1 MAIGRPEA
9 ERDGRSLAKRLRDVV
24 GQEVDSIHPVALLG
38 SGVGRLIPTNA
49 GNRVRAAILRR
60 AGWNIGR
67 HSALAAVPT
76 FCGAGPIQRRLRI
89 GERTYINIG
98 CFLELQDE
106 IIIGD
111 GVAIGHDVMFLT
123 SSHAIGRGDRRA
135 GATTTAPITVESGV
149 WIGARTVILPGV
161 TLGAGSVVAAGSI
174 VNNDVDAD
182 TLVGG
187 VPAKVV
193 RSLPS

>member
-9 ERDGRSLAKRLRDVV
+9 ERDGRSLAMRLRDVV

-38 SGVGRLIPTNA
+38 SGGRAADPDERGQPNSCRDSSPGRLEH
-49 GNRVRAAILRR
+49 R
-60 AGWNIGR
+60 R

-89 GERTYINIG
+89 GERTYVNIG